1 MIDELLKFNEAFV
14 AEKGYEKYI
23 TTKYPDKKIAIVTC
37 MDTRLVE
44 LLPAAL
50 GLKNGDVKL
59 IKNAGG
65 TVMHPFGSVVR
76 SLLVAI
82 YELGVQEIMIIGH
95 TDCGVQHMDSE
106 LMLKHMRERGVSQDH
121 LDMMEYCDIN
131 LRSWLSGFNDTEEAV
146 RKSVGSA
153 GFDCPRFHHGF
164 GDRATDGTDEYRLIP
179 ICLVTSLLVGLEKRT
194 FVFIQTNVRSDENVR
209 TFRLERADVF
219 LKGIH

>member
-1 MIDELLKFNEAFV
+1 MIE

-106 LMLKHMRERGVSQDH
+106 LMLKHMRDRGVSQDH

-131 LRSWLSGFNDTEEAV
+131 LRSSVHLVKHHPLVPQDLIVRGFIMDSVTGQLTE
-146 RKSVGSA
+146 
-153 GFDCPRFHHGF
+153 
-164 GDRATDGTDEYRLIP
+164 L
-179 ICLVTSLLVGLEKRT
+179 
-194 FVFIQTNVRSDENVR
+194 TNID
-209 TFRLERADVF
+209 
-219 LKGIH
+219 

>member
-14 AEKGYEKYI
+14 AEKWYKKYI

-146 RKSVGSA
+146 RKSVHLVKHHPLVPQDLIVR
-153 GFDCPRFHHGF
+153 GFIMDS
-164 GDRATDGTDEYRLIP
+164 
-179 ICLVTSLLVGLEKRT
+179 VTGQLTEL
-194 FVFIQTNVRSDENVR
+194 TNID
-209 TFRLERADVF
+209 
-219 LKGIH
+219 

>member
-1 MIDELLKFNEAFV
+1 MLVETESVVNLLVKSIPFFEKRWRWINIKEKEMIDELLKFNESFV
-14 AEKGYEKYI
+14 AKKGYEKYI

-106 LMLKHMRERGVSQDH
+106 TMLQHMRERGISQDH
-121 LDMMEYCDIN
+121 IEMMPPFHIFESGTLIN
-131 LRSWLSGFNDTEEAV
+131 F
-146 RKSVGSA
+146 
-153 GFDCPRFHHGF
+153 
-164 GDRATDGTDEYRLIP
+164 
-179 ICLVTSLLVGLEKRT
+179 
-194 FVFIQTNVRSDENVR
+194 
-209 TFRLERADVF
+209 
-219 LKGIH
+219 